1 MRIGIEINGVLRNT
15 LDKIEQTYQKFM
27 IDKTEGL
34 EDSDTFKYEITTPV
48 NSLNLQNHFTFV
60 DDDELYS
67 FLYEEFPMEIFG
79 HSQSTEYATFN
90 TLNDIY
96 VQLRDEHDFCVVSDE
111 IGKSKPASLFFL
123 SKFGCQLEKV
133 KFYSNLTINSMWDE
147 IDVLLTSN
155 PDLLLEYPENKKVI
169 KFETEYNKEINST
182 HTITSIIE
190 LSEKIK
196 EITKC

>member
-1 MRIGIEINGVLRNT
+1 
-15 LDKIEQTYQKFM
+15 
-27 IDKTEGL
+27 
-34 EDSDTFKYEITTPV
+34 
-48 NSLNLQNHFTFV
+48 
-60 DDDELYS
+60 
-67 FLYEEFPMEIFG
+67 
-79 HSQSTEYATFN
+79 
-90 TLNDIY
+90 
-96 VQLRDEHDFCVVSDE
+96 
-111 IGKSKPASLFFL
+111 
-123 SKFGCQLEKV
+123 
-133 KFYSNLTINSMWDE
+133 MWDE